1 MIQFK
6 TYRSVVLSFPE
17 TTEDPHGAI
26 KSFRVKKKIF
36 ATYNPKFHRG
46 CVRLSA
52 IDQDVFT
59 KASKGIIYPVPN
71 KWGKFGWTLVDLKK
85 IKKEMLTDLLTT
97 AYCEVA
103 PEKLK
108 AQVIA
113 TLMGPDFD

>member
-6 TYRSVVLSFPE
+6 TYQKIALSFPATDE
-17 TTEDPHGAI
+17 GPHGTNKA
-26 KSFRVKKKIF
+26 FRVKKKIF
-36 ATYNPKFHRG
+36 ATYNPEFHRG

-71 KWGKFGWTLVDLKK
+71 KWGKYGWTNFDLKT

-108 AQVIA
+108 AQVIE
-113 TLMGPDFD
+113 TLLGPDF